1 MKQNW
6 VSSPTHII
14 LMSCLVLGVSPSAVA
29 QSSDQVDSGARDQRA
44 QKAAGANSL
53 TIPRDQSVT
62 LAFRDVEISDIAS
75 AFSTSLGFP
84 ILLDGR
90 VKGRLTLEAPQPVRM
105 DRAYELF
112 ASALSL
118 QGFALVPSDGFA
130 RILPA
135 TEAKGLVPPIAS
147 AGREAGLTTRVFV
160 LRHESATQ
168 MSSAIRALV
177 PAANAISVAPG
188 NNSLIISDTAE
199 NLSRIAEIIAA
210 LDKSELGEVRVVN
223 LTHVY
228 ATDHAQLLN
237 QLVNT
242 TRTGAAR
249 AGDTPAVTFLPDTRS
264 NRLILRGFDKA
275 KLDQAERLAK
285 EFDLP
290 LATPG
295 NVHVLYLKNADA
307 SKLALTLQGLYQHSS
322 ANASRSQ
329 GATASGRTNQPGV
342 SGQTSGAGNP
352 SSAVTND
359 GQRLLLSGLGASP
372 AVTVAIDGALIQAEP
387 TLNALL
393 VVAAEPVFRQIRG
406 VVEKLDVRRAQ
417 VFIESLIVE
426 VSADRA
432 AEFGV
437 QFQYL
442 NGLEETGSQ
451 AIGGTNFSAR
461 GAGTNLLDLTNNPL
475 SAAQGLNIGVIKG
488 TVTFGGATLANL
500 GVLARALETKGNGNI
515 IATPTLMTLDNEE
528 AKIVIGQNVPFITG
542 SFTTNGNTSANPF
555 QTIER
560 RDVGT
565 TLRVKPLITEG
576 GTIRLQ
582 IFQEVSSVNQR
593 LTEGI
598 ITNKRAIESTVL
610 VNDEQIVVL
619 GGLIQDQDGTG
630 ESRVPG
636 LGSIP
641 LLGNLFRYE
650 TRERKKTNLFVF
662 IRPVVIRTAEDSNL
676 VTMGRYESIRATQ
689 AGTPAPNSLTPL
701 PNLGRPVVPEA
712 TDLPG
717 RLFTPSKPK

>member
-1 MKQNW
+1 MRQNW
-6 VSSPTHII
+6 GSSRHYRA
-14 LMSCLVLGVSPSAVA
+14 LVGCLALAVMPNALAQGQHQAEPST
-29 QSSDQVDSGARDQRA
+29 RDQRV
-44 QKAAGANSL
+44 QRSPSSSSL
-53 TIPRDQSVT
+53 TVPRDQSVT
-62 LAFRDVEISDIAS
+62 LAFRDVEIADIAS

-90 VKGRLTLEAPQPVRM
+90 VKGRLTLEAPQPVRL

-112 ASALSL
+112 ASSLSL

-135 TEAKGLVPPIAS
+135 TEAKALVPPIAS
-147 AGREAGLTTRVFV
+147 SGREAGLTTRVFS
-160 LRHESATQ
+160 LRHESAAQ
-168 MSSAIRALV
+168 MSSVIRALV
-177 PAANAISVAPG
+177 PASNPISVAPG
-188 NNSLIISDTAE
+188 NNSLVISDTAE

-210 LDKSELGEVRVVN
+210 LDKSELGEIRVVN

-228 ATDHAQLLN
+228 AGDHAQLLN
-237 QLVNT
+237 QLVNVS
-242 TRTGAAR
+242 RTPGVR
-249 AGDTPAVTFLPDTRS
+249 GVESQAVMFLPDGRS
-264 NRLILRGFDKA
+264 NRLIIRGFDKA

-285 EFDLP
+285 EFDQP
-290 LATPG
+290 LAAPG
-295 NVHVLYLKNADA
+295 NVHVIYLKNADA
-307 SKLALTLQGLYQHSS
+307 SKLAQTLQSLYRPGDSASS
-322 ANASRSQ
+322 SGPANTSVSRPVPAS
-329 GATASGRTNQPGV
+329 ASSV
-342 SGQTSGAGNP
+342 SGAPSGSTSVA
-352 SSAVTND
+352 D
-359 GQRLLLSGLGASP
+359 GQRMTSVSSGSET
-372 AVTVAIDGALIQAEP
+372 VTRVVIDGAIVQAEP
-387 TLNALL
+387 ALNALL
-393 VVAAEPVFRQIRG
+393 VVASEPVFRQIRG

-461 GAGTNLLDLTNNPL
+461 GSGTNLLDLTNNPL

-500 GVLARALETKGNGNI
+500 GLLARALETKGNGNI

-528 AKIVIGQNVPFITG
+528 AKIIIGQNVPFITG

-582 IFQEVSSVNQR
+582 IFQEVSSVSQR

-641 LLGNLFRYE
+641 LFGNLFRYE

-662 IRPVVIRTAEDSNL
+662 IRPVVIRTVEDSNL
-676 VTMGRYESIRATQ
+676 VTMGRYEAIRATQ
-689 AGTPAPNSLTPL
+689 MGTPAPSNLTPL
-701 PNLGRPVVPEA
+701 PNLGRPVVPQSSE
-712 TDLPG
+712 LPG
-717 RLFTPSKPK
+717 NLFTPAKPR

>member
-1 MKQNW
+1 MRQNW
-6 VSSPTHII
+6 GSSRNYRALVGCLALVVIPHALAQGQNQAEPT
-14 LMSCLVLGVSPSAVA
+14 
-29 QSSDQVDSGARDQRA
+29 ARDQRV
-44 QKAAGANSL
+44 QRSPSSSSL
-53 TIPRDQSVT
+53 TVPRDQSVT
-62 LAFRDVEISDIAS
+62 LAFRDVEIADIAS

-90 VKGRLTLEAPQPVRM
+90 VKGRLTLEAPQPVRL

-112 ASALSL
+112 ASSLSL

-135 TEAKGLVPPIAS
+135 TEAKGLVPPIAGS
-147 AGREAGLTTRVFV
+147 GREAGLTTRVFN
-160 LRHESATQ
+160 LRHESAAQ
-168 MSSAIRALV
+168 MSSVIRALV
-177 PAANAISVAPG
+177 PASNPISVAPG
-188 NNSLIISDTAE
+188 NNSLVISDTAE
-199 NLSRIAEIIAA
+199 NLSRISEIIAA
-210 LDKSELGEVRVVN
+210 LDKSELGEIRVVN
-223 LTHVY
+223 LAHVY
-228 ATDHAQLLN
+228 AGDHAQLLN
-237 QLVNT
+237 QLVNVS
-242 TRTGAAR
+242 RTAAGR
-249 AGDTPAVTFLPDTRS
+249 GVESQSVMFIPDGRS
-264 NRLILRGFDKA
+264 NRLIIRGFDKA

-285 EFDLP
+285 EFDQP
-290 LATPG
+290 LAAPG
-295 NVHVLYLKNADA
+295 NVHVIYLKNADA
-307 SKLALTLQGLYQHSS
+307 SKLAQTLQSLYRPGEAASS
-322 ANASRSQ
+322 SGQANASVGRPVS
-329 GATASGRTNQPGV
+329 ASAGSV
-342 SGQTSGAGNP
+342 SGAPSGSTSVA
-352 SSAVTND
+352 D
-359 GQRLLLSGLGASP
+359 GQRMTSVSP
-372 AVTVAIDGALIQAEP
+372 GSEAVTRVVIDGAIVQAEP
-387 TLNALL
+387 ALNALL
-393 VVAAEPVFRQIRG
+393 VVASEPVFRQIRG

-500 GVLARALETKGNGNI
+500 GLLARALETKGNGNI

-528 AKIVIGQNVPFITG
+528 AKIIIGQNVPFITG

-582 IFQEVSSVNQR
+582 IFQEVSSVSQR

-676 VTMGRYESIRATQ
+676 VTMGRYEAIRATQ
-689 AGTPAPNSLTPL
+689 MGTPAPSNLTPL
-701 PNLGRPVVPEA
+701 PNLGRPVVPQPSE
-712 TDLPG
+712 LPG
-717 RLFTPSKPK
+717 NLFTPAKPR